1 MEKILCAT
9 RGGDASFLT
18 QDKAIQLAL
27 ERGGQLVFL
36 YVVDTHFLDKTSE
49 PIVVDVEG
57 EISKLGE
64 FLLVMAQERAQKQ
77 GVEATTI
84 LREGQVRDELALVIA
99 EEDITLVVIGKPAGN
114 SSVFELSALE
124 SFAAELE
131 QETNVKTV
139 LV

>member
-1 MEKILCAT
+1 M
-9 RGGDASFLT
+9 DASNR
-18 QDKAIQLAL
+18 I
-27 ERGGQLVFL
+27 
-36 YVVDTHFLDKTSE
+36 KTSE

-64 FLLVMAQERAQKQ
+64 FLLVMAKERAQKQ
-77 GVEATTI
+77 GMEATTI
-84 LREGQVRDELALVIA
+84 LREGKVRDELALVIK
-99 EEDITLVVIGKPAGN
+99 EEDITLVVFGKPAGDSN
-114 SSVFELSALE
+114 VFELSALE